1 METYKWQIKYIKW
14 LSAEEMNEIT
24 KSWLSELNFIQDE
37 QHFFED
43 LLVKFTSQL
52 AKSDHFCS
60 IRNLTTELG
69 ELKKEN
75 STLLA
80 IVLSHRNKLD
90 ILLDGFNQI
99 DQEEAYKQ
107 FHKELLE
114 AISFKESLWRLW
126 LPVAITLAFI
136 LPANFSTTAIIFS
149 MVLLLTFLGGYPLK
163 YLASIVGIGIV
174 AFALF
179 ILLAKATNQNC

>member
-75 STLLA
+75 NTLLA

-114 AISFKESLWRLW
+114 AINEFLIKHKQVKKDLFRIIKTNLKTQKNNSLL
-126 LPVAITLAFI
+126 I
-136 LPANFSTTAIIFS
+136 S
-149 MVLLLTFLGGYPLK
+149 
-163 YLASIVGIGIV
+163 
-174 AFALF
+174 
-179 ILLAKATNQNC
+179 